1 MLDDKTTMFTALS
14 VALEAILGII
24 DHSPQRTE
32 LGYARAATVDAK
44 KELDA
49 YLDDGD
55 VTHLQRGNAIIQ
67 KANAQME
74 RWNHRV

>member
-1 MLDDKTTMFTALS
+1 MLDDRTTMFTAIS
-14 VALEAILGII
+14 VALEALTSMI

-32 LGYARAATVDAK
+32 LGYVRAATLDAK

-55 VTHLQRGNAIIQ
+55 VAHLARGNEIIQ
-67 KANAQME
+67 KANAQMAK
-74 RWNHRV
+74 WGHRV